1 MTRKRTRS
9 KAATPI
15 TGVAAG
21 NLGTAA
27 NLDDT
32 QVLKTQDL
40 EPVAPPWLD
49 DDAAVAAPAEEA
61 PWDDRSMVRPT
72 DAAVAPAADAAVA
85 PAAAAA
91 PGPPPEQAVARD
103 RLTPQ
108 RPSLRRREEPLDRRR
123 GLALA
128 GAGALATLIV
138 LAGAGILSQL
148 DLGFRGAGAEATF
161 PAFGVATAPPL
172 AETPEPGA
180 SGGKGHGH
188 DSCHGR
194 HCN

>member
-1 MTRKRTRS
+1 MPMTRKRTRS
-9 KAATPI
+9 KAPTPI

-40 EPVAPPWLD
+40 EPVAPLWLD
-49 DDAAVAAPAEEA
+49 DDAAVAAPVEEV
-61 PWDDRSMVRPT
+61 PSDDRSMLRPV
-72 DAAVAPAADAAVA
+72 AAPVAPAAG
-85 PAAAAA
+85 AA
-91 PGPPPEQAVARD
+91 PEPLPEQAVAPHRPS
-103 RLTPQ
+103 PQ
-108 RPSLRRREEPLDRRR
+108 RPSLRRGEEPLNRRR

-128 GAGALATLIV
+128 GAGALATLLV

-172 AETPEPGA
+172 AESPEPQA
-180 SGGKGHGH
+180 SGGRGHGH